1 MSTSSHLR
9 PKRLRIFLVENHFD
23 TRKYLMLYL
32 EQMGHT
38 IASAQSMEEAL
49 ATIPCGTW
57 DLLISDIGLPDGNGW
72 ELMERLG
79 SSRPPNAIAMSG
91 FGMTNDME
99 KSRAVGYRDHLIK
112 PIDLDE
118 FDRVLAEVANENEE

>member
-1 MSTSSHLR
+1 MAACSHKS

-23 TRKYLMLYL
+23 TRKYLTLYL
-32 EQMGHT
+32 KQMGHT

-49 ATIPCGTW
+49 ETIPNGDW
-57 DLLISDIGLPDGNGW
+57 DLLISDIGLPDGDGW

-79 SSRPPNAIAMSG
+79 DSRPPNAVAMSG
-91 FGMTNDME
+91 FGTSTDWE
-99 KSRAVGYRDHLIK
+99 KSKAVGYRDHLIK

-118 FDRVLAEVANENEE
+118 IDRILADVVNDDDR